1 MEFSCLIAVPFVAT
15 AIFGRATICDS
26 FFLRLSVE
34 LSTGNVV
41 TDHMVVA
48 VGVETDDTLALNSGL
63 QVRQTTP

>member
-1 MEFSCLIAVPFVAT
+1 MDELPFLT
-15 AIFGRATICDS
+15 LFC
-26 FFLRLSVE
+26 LRLSVE

-63 QVRQTTP
+63 QVRQMTPRHLTAAFR